1 MSVDDRCNG
10 TAECL
15 RGEDETGCDGCQ
27 DHQFQCQ
34 ESGRCILHDWMC
46 DGTNDCGDNSDEDP
60 SLCQFRKG
68 GNSRL
73 LNHGETA
80 FSNHHR
86 YVRITHCYLSF
97 YNLLLFEISFTKTK
111 VSQLL
116 KLRQNIL
123 FDCSMSILLRM
134 HSLNYSSVYTNLLIR
149 AQHVPANCYVYW
161 DLIKR
166 SLLFLIFQVTQ
177 SALNIRARTW
187 SAYRSA
193 RFVMELRIVMT
204 KAMKV
209 EDVVS
214 FLFTD
219 RCWV

>member
-1 MSVDDRCNG
+1 MSVGDRCNG

-86 YVRITHCYLSF
+86 YVRITHCYLSC
-97 YNLLLFEISFTKTK
+97 YNLLLFEINFTET
-111 VSQLL
+111 
-116 KLRQNIL
+116 
-123 FDCSMSILLRM
+123 
-134 HSLNYSSVYTNLLIR
+134 
-149 AQHVPANCYVYW
+149 
-161 DLIKR
+161 
-166 SLLFLIFQVTQ
+166 
-177 SALNIRARTW
+177 
-187 SAYRSA
+187 
-193 RFVMELRIVMT
+193 
-204 KAMKV
+204 
-209 EDVVS
+209 
-214 FLFTD
+214 
-219 RCWV
+219 